1 MDAPR
6 QNEKKEDTLMKKR
19 IFAIFACFIFT
30 AAMVTGCKKAP
41 ETPDTSAPVTE
52 ADAVKPLTTEE
63 VEQMYADAAD
73 IYADISMLNFPVDTE
88 YSMIQDDI
96 TYHRMDDE
104 RFDSYDAFK
113 NYLNQYFTINM
124 VNTDLL
130 KGRYFVEGKDGYLYM
145 ADAGRGSNLF
155 YAGYVMHEPT
165 ITEDEIT
172 LNLTAYY
179 TADDT
184 PYTGQGFTA
193 EPENPEDFRTEEYQF
208 TLLPENG
215 TWKFETFRVFY

>member
-1 MDAPR
+1 
-6 QNEKKEDTLMKKR
+6 MKKR

-30 AAMVTGCKKAP
+30 VAMVTGCKKAP
-41 ETPDTSAPVTE
+41 ETPDTSAPLTE
-52 ADAVKPLTTEE
+52 ADVLKPLTTEE
-63 VEQMYADAAD
+63 VEQMYADATD

-88 YSMIQDDI
+88 HTIIQDDI

-104 RFDSYDAFK
+104 RFDSYESFQK
-113 NYLNQYFTINM
+113 YLNQFFTINM

-130 KGRYFVEGKDGYLYM
+130 KGYNFIEGKDGYLYM

-165 ITEDEIT
+165 IAEDEII

-179 TADDT
+179 TADDE

-193 EPENPEDFRTEEYQF
+193 EPENPEDFRTEDYQF
-208 TLLPENG
+208 TLLPEDG
-215 TWKFETFRVFY
+215 VWKFETFRVFY

>member
-1 MDAPR
+1 
-6 QNEKKEDTLMKKR
+6 MKKR

-52 ADAVKPLTTEE
+52 ADVLKPLTTEE
-63 VEQMYADAAD
+63 VEQMYADATD
-73 IYADISMLNFPVDTE
+73 IYADISMLNFPVDSE
-88 YSMIQDDI
+88 HSIIQDDI
-96 TYHRMDDE
+96 TYHRMADE
-104 RFDSYDAFK
+104 RFDSYESFQK
-113 NYLNQYFTINM
+113 YLNQFFTINM

-130 KGRYFVEGKDGYLYM
+130 KGYNFIEGKDGYLYM

-165 ITEDEIT
+165 IAEDEIT

-179 TADDT
+179 TADDE

-193 EPENPEDFRTEEYQF
+193 EPENPEDFRTEDYQF
-208 TLLPENG
+208 TLLPEDG
-215 TWKFETFRVFY
+215 VWKFETFRVFY

>member
-1 MDAPR
+1 
-6 QNEKKEDTLMKKR
+6 MKKR
-19 IFAIFACFIFT
+19 IFTIFACFIFT

-41 ETPDTSAPVTE
+41 APETPDTSVPAAE
-52 ADAVKPLTTEE
+52 ADALKPLTTEE
-63 VEQMYADAAD
+63 VEQMYADATD
-73 IYADISMLNFPVDTE
+73 IYADISMLTFPVDTE
-88 YSMIQDDI
+88 HTIIQDEI
-96 TYHRMDDE
+96 TYHRMDDA

-130 KGRYFVEGKDGYLYM
+130 KGYNFIEGKDGYLYM
-145 ADAGRGSNLF
+145 ADAGRGSNIF

-165 ITEDEIT
+165 IAEDEIT

-179 TADDT
+179 TADDE

-193 EPENPEDFRTEEYQF
+193 EPENPEDFRTEEYEF
-208 TLLPENG
+208 TLLPEDG
-215 TWKFETFRVFY
+215 VWKFETFRVFY

>member
-1 MDAPR
+1 
-6 QNEKKEDTLMKKR
+6 MKKR

-41 ETPDTSAPVTE
+41 APETPDTSAPAAE
-52 ADAVKPLTTEE
+52 ADALKPLTTEE
-63 VEQMYADAAD
+63 VEQMYADATD
-73 IYADISMLNFPVDTE
+73 IYADISMLTFPVDSEHTI
-88 YSMIQDDI
+88 IQDDI

-130 KGRYFVEGKDGYLYM
+130 KGHNFIESKDGYLYM

-179 TADDT
+179 TADDE

-193 EPENPEDFRTEEYQF
+193 EPDNPEDFRTEDYQF
-208 TLLPENG
+208 TLLPEDG
-215 TWKFETFRVFY
+215 VWKFETFRVFY

>member
-1 MDAPR
+1 
-6 QNEKKEDTLMKKR
+6 MKKR

-30 AAMVTGCKKAP
+30 ATMVTGCKKAP

-52 ADAVKPLTTEE
+52 ADTLKPLTTEE
-63 VEQMYADAAD
+63 VEQMYADATD
-73 IYADISMLNFPVDTE
+73 LYADISMLTFPVDTE
-88 YSMIQDDI
+88 HSIIQDDI

-104 RFDSYDAFK
+104 RFDSYESFQK
-113 NYLNQYFTINM
+113 YLNQFFTINM

-130 KGRYFVEGKDGYLYM
+130 KGYNFIEGKDGYLYM

-155 YAGYVMHEPT
+155 YAGYVMHEPA
-165 ITEDEIT
+165 IAEDEIT

-179 TADDT
+179 TADDE

-193 EPENPEDFRTEEYQF
+193 EPDNPEDFRTEDYQF
-208 TLLPENG
+208 TLLPEDG
-215 TWKFETFRVFY
+215 VWKFETFRVFY

>member
-1 MDAPR
+1 
-6 QNEKKEDTLMKKR
+6 MKKR

-41 ETPDTSAPVTE
+41 APETPDTSAPAAE
-52 ADAVKPLTTEE
+52 ADALKPLTTEE
-63 VEQMYADAAD
+63 AEQMYADATD
-73 IYADISMLNFPVDTE
+73 LYADISMLTFPVDTE
-88 YSMIQDDI
+88 HSIIQDDI

-130 KGRYFVEGKDGYLYM
+130 KGHNFIEGKDGYLYM

-179 TADDT
+179 TADDE

-193 EPENPEDFRTEEYQF
+193 EPDNPEDFRTEDYQF
-208 TLLPENG
+208 TLLPEDG
-215 TWKFETFRVFY
+215 VWKFETFRVFY

>member
-1 MDAPR
+1 
-6 QNEKKEDTLMKKR
+6 MKKR

-52 ADAVKPLTTEE
+52 ADTLKPLTTEE
-63 VEQMYADAAD
+63 VEQMYADATD

-88 YSMIQDDI
+88 HSIIQDDI

-130 KGRYFVEGKDGYLYM
+130 KGHNFIEGKDGYLYM

-155 YAGYVMHEPT
+155 YAGYVMHKPT
-165 ITEDEIT
+165 IAEDEIT

-179 TADDT
+179 TADDE

-193 EPENPEDFRTEEYQF
+193 EPDNPEDFRTEDYQF

>member
-1 MDAPR
+1 
-6 QNEKKEDTLMKKR
+6 MKKR

-30 AAMVTGCKKAP
+30 AAMMTGCKKTSAP
-41 ETPDTSAPVTE
+41 ETPDTSTPAAE
-52 ADAVKPLTTEE
+52 ADALKPLTTEE
-63 VEQMYADAAD
+63 VEQMYADATD
-73 IYADISMLNFPVDTE
+73 IYADISMLTFPVDTE
-88 YSMIQDDI
+88 HSIIQDDI

-130 KGRYFVEGKDGYLYM
+130 KGHNLIEGNHGYLYM

-179 TADDT
+179 TADDE

-208 TLLPENG
+208 TLLPEDG
-215 TWKFETFRVFY
+215 AWKFETFRVFY

>member
-1 MDAPR
+1 
-6 QNEKKEDTLMKKR
+6 MKKR

-30 AAMVTGCKKAP
+30 AAMMTGCKKTSAP
-41 ETPDTSAPVTE
+41 ETPDTSTPAAE
-52 ADAVKPLTTEE
+52 ADALKPLTSEE
-63 VEQMYADAAD
+63 VEQMYADATD
-73 IYADISMLNFPVDTE
+73 IYADISMLTFPVDTE
-88 YSMIQDDI
+88 HSIIQDDI

-130 KGRYFVEGKDGYLYM
+130 KGHNFIEGKDGSLYM

-179 TADDT
+179 TADDE

-208 TLLPENG
+208 TLLPEDG
-215 TWKFETFRVFY
+215 AWKFETFRVFY